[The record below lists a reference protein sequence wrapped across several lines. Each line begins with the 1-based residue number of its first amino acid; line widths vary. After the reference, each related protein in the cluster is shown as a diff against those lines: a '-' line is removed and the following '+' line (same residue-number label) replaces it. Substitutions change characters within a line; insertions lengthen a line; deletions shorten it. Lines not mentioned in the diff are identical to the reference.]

1 MNSLK
6 AMKIPTT
13 IIFTKFQNHVNDIK
27 AKLKETEDES
37 GEVVDPIKKEE
48 MV

>member
-1 MNSLK
+1 
-6 AMKIPTT
+6 MKIPTT